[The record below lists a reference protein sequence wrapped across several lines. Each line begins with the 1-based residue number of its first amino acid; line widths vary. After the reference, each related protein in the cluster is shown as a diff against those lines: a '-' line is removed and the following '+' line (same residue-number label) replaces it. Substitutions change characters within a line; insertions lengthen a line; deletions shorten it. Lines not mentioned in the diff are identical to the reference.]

1 MEIMTFGMVIVAKQ
15 SRIIENG
22 THTHECHRFEK
33 RSFACASLGL
43 CYLVENEALA
53 KSEVMYSDVVVT
65 IRSSISL
72 EEGLSAMKIKRRL
85 KKVLNVANWVSLYT
99 KSR

>member
-1 MEIMTFGMVIVAKQ
+1 MGIMTFGMVFVAKQ

-33 RSFACASLGL
+33 RNFACASLGL
-43 CYLVENEALA
+43 CNLVENEALA

-85 KKVLNVANWVSLYT
+85 KKVLNVANCVSLYT